1 MLNFPSNPRPKK
13 MTVSVEYSTLIN
25 ASNSGY
31 RQGCMTG
38 PSRAVFTLD
47 YNSSRDDEL
56 RPLFGFLNRLQGGL
70 LTFDVVLPYFSH
82 GSGFDGSGDVSTTVN
97 TGYEVNTKNW
107 PVSTLIRKEGDV
119 IQFASSSRVYVLADD
134 LVSDIAGLATAVLCS
149 PLVKPVIANSI
160 VNIKNIK
167 VRARIPAQKVALDLS
182 AGNLRSMK
190 TITIEEEIHA

>member
-25 ASNSGY
+25 TSTSGH

-38 PSRAVFTLD
+38 PSRAVFAID
-47 YNSSRDDEL
+47 YNNSRDDEL
-56 RPLFGFLNRLQGGL
+56 RPLFSFLNRLQGGL

-82 GSGFDGSGDVSTTVN
+82 GTGIDSVGSVSSTVN

-107 PVSTLIRKEGDV
+107 PVSTLIRKAGDV

-134 LVSDIAGLATAVLCS
+134 LVSDVAGLATAVLCS
-149 PLVKPVIANSI
+149 PLIAPVIANSI
-160 VNIKNIK
+160 VTIKDIK
-167 VRARIPAQKVALDLS
+167 IRARIPAKTVALALA
-182 AGNLRSMK
+182 AGNLRTMK